1 MGTPLTTRQLA
12 NEFYNQSPR
21 LQTTKNR
28 EAETAAKV
36 GRGRPLARKGSHA
49 TPKSLFLAQISPTN
63 SRTTRVSRV
72 F

>member
-21 LQTTKNR
+21 LQTTKKR
-28 EAETAAKV
+28 ENSCQSRE
-36 GRGRPLARKGSHA
+36 GSPTGTQRLTCNSQICA
-49 TPKSLFLAQISPTN
+49 SCPRISPTN
-63 SRTTRVSRV
+63 SLTTRVSRV